1 MERKHSTASTPK
13 TIAII
18 GGGFSGTMV
27 ATHLLRWATYPLSI
41 KLIERRP
48 EVGRGI
54 AYSTPID
61 SHLLNVPAAKMSAFP
76 DEPDHFLRW
85 LEHHAQSSGDKQH
98 SDTATRFMPRRMYGD
113 YIHSVFQDAVVNAA
127 PMVHL
132 ERITAEASALKPSTG
147 SPGEGARI
155 FLDTGDSLYA
165 DRVVLALGNFA
176 SSVPAPLKSLTD
188 RPQSS
193 AYVREAWSGEA
204 TRHLP
209 INAPVLL
216 VGTGLT
222 MADMVVTLR
231 ENGHQGQIYAVSR
244 HGLLPQ
250 CHLSSHQAQTY
261 PAFLKTNTAPR
272 SIRALLRQVR
282 QEVQTAAGQGQ
293 DWRSVVDALRPITQQ
308 LWQNLPLVEQKR
320 FLRHVKSYWEV
331 HRHRIAQEIA
341 AVLDQ
346 AMQCRQLIDYAGRIQ
361 TCQDLGDRV
370 AVTIRHRG
378 MDQQTVLH
386 VQLIINCTGATGHY
400 NRLEHPL
407 VASLQKHQLI
417 QPGIL
422 MGIDTASTGAVL
434 DAKGNESNWLYTIG
448 TARKGTLWETTAVPE
463 LRIQAQELSQT
474 LLQSVSIQEEIPQ
487 PISITS
493 SDNSFI
499 FRQLFDRES
508 CTYTYLIADA
518 RSRRA
523 LLVDPVLEQ
532 VERDLQVLRELD
544 LSLHACLETHVHAD
558 HVTGADKL
566 RTFTGCQIIVPAHSG
581 VIGADRIIHDQ
592 AVLSLGAVQVQAFA
606 TPGHTGSHMAY
617 WVNHSHL
624 LTGDALLIRGCGR
637 TDFQGGNA
645 GMLYET
651 VTQSLFSLP
660 DETLV
665 YPGHDYQGR
674 TVSTIGEEKQWNPRF
689 AGRDR
694 SQFIEL
700 MSQLNLPYP
709 QKMKRAVPANQH
721 CGIIE
726 HEQEIEAQK
735 HQLRDIQTLE
745 AANSFIYSGM
755 YI

>member
-1 MERKHSTASTPK
+1 MERKHSPASTPK

-27 ATHLLRWATYPLSI
+27 AVHLLRRATYPLSI
-41 KLIERRP
+41 KLVERRP
-48 EVGRGI
+48 EVGQGI
-54 AYSTPID
+54 AYSTPMD

-85 LEHHAQSSGDKQH
+85 LKHHAQSNEDKKD
-98 SDTATRFMPRRMYGD
+98 SDTATRFMPRRLYRD
-113 YIHSVFQDAVVNAA
+113 YIQSVFREAVVNAA

-132 ERITAEASALKPSTG
+132 ERITAEAIALKPS
-147 SPGEGARI
+147 GEEAMV

-176 SSVPAPLKSLTD
+176 SSVPAPLKDLTD
-188 RPQSS
+188 RPQSRS
-193 AYVREAWSGEA
+193 YVREAWSGEA
-204 TRHLP
+204 TRNLP
-209 INAPVLL
+209 IDAPVLL

-250 CHLSSHQAQTY
+250 CHLSPDQAQSDY
-261 PAFLKTNTAPR
+261 PPFLEADITPR
-272 SIRALLRQVR
+272 SIRALLRRVR
-282 QEVQTAAGQGQ
+282 QEVQTAVEQEQ
-293 DWRSVVDALRPITQQ
+293 DWRSVIDALRPITQE
-308 LWQNLPLVEQKR
+308 LWQNLPLIEQKR

-346 AMQCRQLIDYAGRIQ
+346 AMECNQLIDYAGRIQ

-378 MDQQTVLH
+378 TDQQTVLH
-386 VQLIINCTGATGHY
+386 VERIINCTGATGHY
-400 NRLEHPL
+400 DRLEHPL
-407 VASLQKHQLI
+407 INSLQKHQLI
-417 QPGIL
+417 QPGML
-422 MGIDTASTGAVL
+422 MGIETASTGAVL
-434 DAKGNESNWLYTIG
+434 NAKGNGSNWLYTIG

-474 LLQSVSIQEEIPQ
+474 LLQSVSMNENSQLV
-487 PISITS
+487 SINS
-493 SDNSFI
+493 SDYPFI

-523 LLVDPVLEQ
+523 LLVDSVLEQ

-592 AVLSLGAVQVQAFA
+592 EVLSLGAVQIRAFA

-637 TDFQGGNA
+637 TDFQGGDA

-651 VTQSLFSLP
+651 VTQTLFSLP
-660 DETLV
+660 DTTLV

-689 AGRDR
+689 AGRNR

-709 QKMKRAVPANQH
+709 QRMKRAVPANQH

-726 HEQEIEAQK
+726 HEQEIEAQE
-735 HQLRDIQTLE
+735 HQPRDIQTLE

>member
-1 MERKHSTASTPK
+1 MERKHSPASTPK

-27 ATHLLRWATYPLSI
+27 AVHLLRRATYPLSI

-85 LEHHAQSSGDKQH
+85 LEHYAQSNGNKKDW
-98 SDTATRFMPRRMYGD
+98 DAATRFMPRRMYGD
-113 YIHSVFQDAVVNAA
+113 YLQSVFREAVVNAA

-132 ERITAEASALKPSTG
+132 ERITAEAIALKPS
-147 SPGEGARI
+147 GEGAMVC
-155 FLDTGDSLYA
+155 FDTGDSLYA
-165 DRVVLALGNFA
+165 DQVVLALGNFA
-176 SSVPAPLKSLTD
+176 SSVPAPLKGLTD
-188 RPQSS
+188 RLQSCS
-193 AYVREAWSGEA
+193 YVREAWSGEA
-204 TRHLP
+204 TRDLP
-209 INAPVLL
+209 VDAPVLL

-261 PAFLKTNTAPR
+261 PAFLETNTAPR

-282 QEVQTAAGQGQ
+282 QEVETAAGQGQ
-293 DWRSVVDALRPITQQ
+293 NWRSVVDALRPITQQ

-346 AMQCRQLIDYAGRIQ
+346 AMQSHQLIDYAGRIQ

-370 AVTIRHRG
+370 AVMIRHRG
-378 MDQQTVLH
+378 TDQQTVLH
-386 VQLIINCTGATGHY
+386 VQRIINCTGATGSY
-400 NRLEHPL
+400 DRLEHPL
-407 VASLQKHQLI
+407 VDSLQKHQLI
-417 QPGIL
+417 HSGIL

-474 LLQSVSIQEEIPQ
+474 LLQSVSVQEEIRQ

-493 SDNSFI
+493 SGNPFI

-523 LLVDPVLEQ
+523 LFVDPVLEQ

-566 RTFTGCQIIVPAHSG
+566 RTFTGCQVIVPAHSG
-581 VIGADRIIHDQ
+581 VTGADRMIHDQ

-637 TDFQGGNA
+637 TDFQGGDA

-726 HEQEIEAQK
+726 HEQEIEAQE